1 MKKRLS
7 ILLSLLLLMAWTGNA
22 QTAKYILTPKGI
34 GDIKVGAKMR
44 TIPSEMPPLYT
55 SVSNFGDEWAFT
67 TDCKNDKDET
77 IISVVSGEDD
87 NLEYQDLPIKTIVVF
102 SPGVNTSEGFS
113 VGSTCEQ
120 LLKAGGKKKSSVI
133 YDEKSNYVELGGLYY
148 YFDRAGGFGQEIAPE
163 DKVVLITNNYRY
175 FEF

>member
-7 ILLSLLLLMAWTGNA
+7 ILLSLMLLMAWTGNA
-22 QTAKYILTPKGI
+22 QTAKYTLTPKGI
-34 GDIKVGAKMR
+34 GNIKVGAKMR

-55 SVSNFGDEWAFT
+55 SVSNFGDEWTFT

-77 IISVVSGEDD
+77 IFSVISGADD
-87 NLEYQDLPIKTIVVF
+87 NLEYEDLPIKTILVI
-102 SPGVNTSEGFS
+102 SPGVSTAEGFS

-120 LLKAGGKKKSSVI
+120 LLKGGGKKKSIVFF
-133 YDEKSNYVELGGLYY
+133 DDKANFVELGGLFYF
-148 YFDRAGGFGQEIAPE
+148 FDRNGGFGQVIAPE
-163 DKVVLITNNYRY
+163 DKVVLITNNSRF